1 MNFFLKIEGM
11 IKKLF
16 LLLIII
22 SLYSCQSVKDALSG
36 KKYESSDE
44 FLVIK
49 KNPLVLPPDFN
60 ELPKPEDP
68 VSMSREES
76 IEAEIDDIVSSIKSE
91 EDLEIKVENSTSNS
105 STEAFVLDQIC
116 LLYTSPSP
124 RDGLLSRMPS
134 SA

>member
-1 MNFFLKIEGM
+1 M

-49 KNPLVLPPDFN
+49 KNPLVLPPHFN
-60 ELPKPEDP
+60 ELPEPEDT

-76 IEAEIDDIVSSIKSE
+76 IEAEIDDIVSSMKSE
-91 EDLEIKVENSTSNS
+91 ENLEIEVKNSKSNS
-105 STEAFVLDQIC
+105 STEDFVLDQIKN
-116 LLYTSPSP
+116 
-124 RDGLLSRMPS
+124 
-134 SA
+134 